1 MLPQFMSYQNLW
13 VWIRIVT
20 VVQTKA
26 GLKKC
31 KGLIFSW
38 WCLELCH
45 LFYFPKHI
53 AIINASVIFTGFALC
68 FFLTSVAW
76 SHSNHVKIYKKLKP
90 QVWAFCF
97 ACTLQVHD
105 CSGRGFWTGLS
116 HVQWSYCRFIL
127 LSFMDNA
134 LCVKS
139 CKIHSILMYVWRG
152 FVKITEFLKA
162 YGILPL
168 IMILRPLKRSSFE
181 IQKFRSLLSTD
192 SNC

>member
-26 GLKKC
+26 GLTKC

-90 QVWAFCF
+90 QEWAFCF
-97 ACTLQVHD
+97 HVHCKCMIVQVRVSGQAFHM
-105 CSGRGFWTGLS
+105 CSEVVVG
-116 HVQWSYCRFIL
+116 SYYYPLWI
-127 LSFMDNA
+127 MP
-134 LCVKS
+134 
-139 CKIHSILMYVWRG
+139 YV
-152 FVKITEFLKA
+152 
-162 YGILPL
+162 
-168 IMILRPLKRSSFE
+168 
-181 IQKFRSLLSTD
+181 
-192 SNC
+192 